1 MVPVL
6 RVFEQILVHY
16 LVQPVSRL
24 GKRHWDAG
32 AQVAAG
38 SVTVGQAGYCPFSL
52 QRGETHLN
60 WLAKQQHSLGQWV
73 ATTERRESN
82 TVDGYCC
89 FFSTK
94 INVFIIIILIE
105 LRCLES
111 TEMSQQ
117 FSDNPV
123 QAMFLNPDGDYLRD
137 AALWAAQQCLF

>member
-1 MVPVL
+1 M
-6 RVFEQILVHY
+6 
-16 LVQPVSRL
+16 
-24 GKRHWDAG
+24 
-32 AQVAAG
+32 
-38 SVTVGQAGYCPFSL
+38 
-52 QRGETHLN
+52 
-60 WLAKQQHSLGQWV
+60 
-73 ATTERRESN
+73 
-82 TVDGYCC
+82 DGYCC

-137 AALWAAQQCLF
+137 AAL